1 MKPRQGVTAVV
12 PHYGSPTTPLPL
24 LRMLLAQE
32 GAPPVEVVLVDDASP
47 EPFPG
52 LDGVRVERRAANG
65 GFGAAVNTGARVA
78 TGDLLLVL
86 NSDLEVDA
94 HFVRDLVDA
103 ARPWLPAAVSPRV
116 VDDHDVEAWTGRRFP
131 RVHHQATEWLV
142 PLARWRNQ
150 PWWHRA
156 VGHDLTAR
164 GVDTLVD
171 WVVAAALL
179 LPLDDFRAVGGFD
192 ERYFMNSEEID
203 LQRRLRGRGVPSVVL
218 HRPTVKHTGGGS
230 SDPDKRRQWLVRS
243 RLAYADKWGGRRRL
257 QAALVAA
264 TAANLAWNTGRRVAG
279 RDAGPWRAAREELRL
294 LRRPGRR

>member
-1 MKPRQGVTAVV
+1 VAEPSMTAVI
-12 PHYGSPTTPLPL
+12 PHYGSPTTPVPL

-32 GAPPVEVVLVDDASP
+32 GAPPLELVLVDDASS

-52 LDGVRVERRAANG
+52 LDGVRVVRRAANG

-86 NSDLEVDA
+86 NSDLAIGE

-103 ARPWLPAAVSPRV
+103 ARPWQPAAVSPRV

-142 PLARWRNQ
+142 PLARWRDRS
-150 PWWHRA
+150 WWHRA

-164 GVDTLVD
+164 GADAVVD

-203 LQRRLRGRGVPSVVL
+203 LQRRLRDRGVPSVVL
-218 HRPTVKHTGGGS
+218 HHPTVRHTGGGS
-230 SDPDKRRQWLVRS
+230 SDPAKRRQWLVCS

-257 QAALVAA
+257 QAALAAA
-264 TAANLAWNTGRRVAG
+264 TAANLAWNTGRRLAG
-279 RDAGPWRAAREELRL
+279 RPVAPLRTARDEARL
-294 LRRPGRR
+294 LAGRRG